1 VASLDL
7 PRGAVIT
14 IAGGTSEFGSKPRP
28 AILLQATALFAGEV
42 PLPVCPVTSTAIPVE
57 APLLRIPVPAN
68 AATGL
73 LVPSWAAIDAV
84 QTIRRRRVGEHI
96 GRVDAAILQA
106 IDRAL
111 MVFLGIAGQSELAQG
126 ATMKRLR
133 SPTTSAR

>member
-1 VASLDL
+1 MASLDL

-14 IAGGTSEFGSKPRP
+14 IAGGDSEFGSKPRP
-28 AILLQATALFAGEV
+28 AILLQATARFGGEV
-42 PLPVCPVTSTAIPVE
+42 PLPICPMTSTALVTPPLDIAVE

-84 QTIRRRRVGEHI
+84 QTIRRRRVGQHI
-96 GRVDAAILQA
+96 GSVDAAILQA

-111 MVFLGIAGQSELAQG
+111 MVFLGIA
-126 ATMKRLR
+126 
-133 SPTTSAR
+133 